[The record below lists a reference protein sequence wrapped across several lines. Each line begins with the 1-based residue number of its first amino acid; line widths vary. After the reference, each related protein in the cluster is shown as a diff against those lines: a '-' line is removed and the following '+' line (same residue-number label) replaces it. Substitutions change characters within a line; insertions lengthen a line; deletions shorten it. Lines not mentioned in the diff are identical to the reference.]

1 MKLANKRSRILKL
14 LPAVKNQFLCAVL
27 LISLS
32 SFHPYYVSVTDIK
45 YNEQEKTIQISCRT
59 FTDNIEDALKKLYK
73 KQVDILH
80 PKDKKEVESLLADYI
95 NKHIKLKVN
104 GKWQAIQFIGY
115 EKEEEAIWSY
125 LEIKNVELAKSFVV
139 ENTLL
144 YDYLPQ
150 QINMVHV
157 EVKGKKQSSK
167 TTNPEKEL
175 IFNF

>member
-1 MKLANKRSRILKL
+1 M
-14 LPAVKNQFLCAVL
+14 PAVKNQFWCVFL
-27 LISLS
+27 LMLLS

-45 YNEQEKTIQISCRT
+45 YNELEKTVQISCRT

-80 PKDKKEVESLLADYI
+80 PKDKKEAESLLADYI
-95 NKHIKLKVN
+95 SKHVKLKVN
-104 GKWQAIQFIGY
+104 GKWQVVQFIGY
-115 EKEEEAIWSY
+115 EKEDEAIWCY
-125 LEIKNVELAKSFVV
+125 VEIKNVELPKSFII